1 MVYEENMKLTLVD
14 AHSGYAFTVQNDS
27 TSVVDMTTSARAA
40 LSAQDGTMIIQSDSE
55 AIIVHQSLLKQFI
68 IRIEET

>member
-1 MVYEENMKLTLVD
+1 MKLTLVD